1 MRTPHSTNTVSRQ
14 QPLSNVCNGELGSLC
29 SYARKA
35 CILFSHLPSLFFTGS
50 LFLHAYQYKHHT
62 RGKKVL
68 PALKCHD
75 KLLKV
80 DELLHYA
87 RKASVS
93 SFLLHSISVSSS
105 VPFLLECSF
114 SATLAAW
121 LHGWRCF
128 LVGQPP
134 LSLVMPWLLLY
145 STTGYIL
152 VLTVAWL
159 ATKFGAVIRVP
170 LRINCN
176 NFCDPPTFSPVS
188 STNYDQMLAEQMA
201 LPSIQYCALCCAN

>member
-93 SFLLHSISVSSS
+93 SFLLHSISVSSFF
-105 VPFLLECSF
+105 VRMQLF
-114 SATLAAW
+114 SHSSSMAPRMEMSL
-121 LHGWRCF
+121 GW
-128 LVGQPP
+128 
-134 LSLVMPWLLLY
+134 
-145 STTGYIL
+145 STTFVFGDA
-152 VLTVAWL
+152 LTFTL
-159 ATKFGAVIRVP
+159 
-170 LRINCN
+170 
-176 NFCDPPTFSPVS
+176 
-188 STNYDQMLAEQMA
+188 
-201 LPSIQYCALCCAN
+201 